1 MISGKN
7 VLVRPVE
14 REDLKDILDWSSDFE
29 MKEISSFSINF
40 LCKDEI
46 AQRLEE
52 SGKSHEI
59 YEFAIVNKESKKM
72 IGECILKDLDY
83 ANKRCLCD
91 IYIGD
96 KESVDKGY
104 GTEALKLIMKFAFSE
119 LGLNRIGLWVF
130 DFNKRAMRCF
140 KKCGMKVE
148 GIMRD
153 GVYRDGRYHDVY
165 FMGILK
171 GEYEEMASRGDDK

>member
-1 MISGKN
+1 MFSGKS
-7 VLVRPVE
+7 VLIRPVE
-14 REDLKDILDWSSDFE
+14 REDLESIFNWSGDFE
-29 MKEISSFSINF
+29 INETSSFSIDF
-40 LCKDEI
+40 PGKDEI
-46 AQRLEE
+46 AERLEKNIA
-52 SGKSHEI
+52 GQVTV
-59 YEFAIVNKESKKM
+59 EFAIVEKESKKI
-72 IGECILKDLDY
+72 IGECIIADLDY
-83 ANKRCLCD
+83 TNKKCLCS

-96 KESVDKGY
+96 AENRDKGY
-104 GTEALKLIMKFAFSE
+104 GTESLKLIMRFVFYD
-119 LGLNRIGLWVF
+119 LGLNRMGLWVF

-171 GEYEEMASRGDDK
+171 NEYEEMASRGDD